1 MPSRGK
7 SKGLEEDVQY
17 SMLNMIITFHNWKR
31 RERDRGEE
39 KKGKRQKG
47 RVTDKEKEGKRQRGE
62 T

>member
-17 SMLNMIITFHNWKR
+17 SMLNIIITFHNRKR
-31 RERDRGEE
+31 RERDRGEV